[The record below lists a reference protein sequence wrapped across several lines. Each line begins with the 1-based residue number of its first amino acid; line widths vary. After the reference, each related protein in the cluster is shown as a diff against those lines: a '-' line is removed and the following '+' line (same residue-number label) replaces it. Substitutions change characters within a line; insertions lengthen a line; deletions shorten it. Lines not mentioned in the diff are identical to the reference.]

1 MSGWKIRKEG
11 VLSMSISEICYG
23 DFWLR
28 SSWQEQLSQIN
39 VRPANFKCEQNTAA
53 AEAAQF

>member
-1 MSGWKIRKEG
+1 
-11 VLSMSISEICYG
+11 MSISEICYG

-28 SSWQEQLSQIN
+28 SSWQEQLSLIN